1 MVDEAYSL
9 DDNLY
14 GKQAWTVDN
23 FSTEMT
29 RLLRSNKTQDERN
42 RIRSNQIGHDWT
54 N

>member
-9 DDNLY
+9 DNLY
-14 GKQAWTVDN
+14 GKQAWKVDN
-23 FSTEMT
+23 FSEMT